1 MFLVAIVL
9 PSYAQNSIGV
19 SPLGVNHP
27 LPSFGFEFGVGQNSQ
42 SGTYFKNYTG
52 GTGTGWSGSLFLELP
67 ITNDVD
73 IGLKAGYERKNITSS
88 FTENESGTIVT
99 NSQVDTSVQIPV
111 NSAGMV
117 TASFIHLEPLV
128 QYQILHSNFFV
139 QLGMGISS
147 IASSNRSQTKTI
159 ANNSITLSNGTTIN
173 NLDFTNGS
181 NAESVQNREIPGESG
196 LRGSGIVTAGYNII
210 WENPAFYQ
218 MLTYEYPFSN
228 IGSENSSNWRISTIY
243 GSIAMKFNLQ

>member
-19 SPLGVNHP
+19 PPSVVNHP

-42 SGTYFKNYTG
+42 QGSFYSGFTG
-52 GTGTGWSGSLFLELP
+52 GTGSGWSGSLFFELP
-67 ITNDVD
+67 ITNDFD
-73 IGLKAGYERKNITSS
+73 IGLKAGYDRKNITSS
-88 FTENESGTIVT
+88 FSENESGTIVT

-111 NSAGMV
+111 NRAGMV
-117 TASFIHLEPLV
+117 TASFIRFEPFV

-147 IASSNRSQTKTI
+147 ITSSNISQTKTI
-159 ANNSITLSNGTTIN
+159 ANNSITLPNGTTIN

-181 NAESVQNREIPGESG
+181 NAESVQNGEIPGESG

-210 WENPAFYQ
+210 IGKSSLLP